1 MLCRPISSERSEGA
15 ASFSLAAF
23 SFSLG
28 AFSATVDLDQMGDDP
43 NLTLELRGVLA
54 LDALTDPPEAEGLQG
69 PFLTR
74 VGPVGGANLPDR
86 HGAHDCSSAFSSAG
100 ASSAASSAAGISASA
115 C

>member
-43 NLTLELRGVLA
+43 NLTLELRRVLA
-54 LDALTDPPEAEGLQG
+54 LDRFSDPPEAQRLERA
-69 PFLTR
+69 FLAR
-74 VGPVGGANLPDR
+74 VGPVRGANLPDR
-86 HGAHDCSSAFSSAG
+86 HGAHDCSSAG
-100 ASSAASSAAGISASA
+100 ASSAAF
-115 C
+115 